1 MLGGVYAPNMYQE
14 VPYMYMRMALETGR
28 HFYSMDSISQIKLY
42 ATFADDFN
50 RNKRF
55 RCDVELYYS

>member
-1 MLGGVYAPNMYQE
+1 MYENGARKEQTFLFNGFDITNKTVY
-14 VPYMYMRMALETGR
+14 T
-28 HFYSMDSISQIKLY
+28 
-42 ATFADDFN
+42 TFADHFN